1 MDKFI
6 TRNIE
11 PKKNHFSKYCNNN
24 TIEYEPKT
32 FYVYTDGS
40 TFNNHL
46 KEEKRFGGVGV
57 YFPDENLNNISLIL
71 KNCKVSNNVAELT
84 AIKLAIETII
94 KSDFVFNDIINI
106 YTDSKYSIDCFE
118 KYCKSWQKNNW
129 KKGNKD
135 RSNGTIKNLDLIKNI
150 WNYYNKY
157 KIIFKHVN
165 SHQPQPE
172 DKTSK
177 EYQIWFG
184 NFMADKLAVNAS
196 KQSLIESKNETN

>member
-6 TRNIE
+6 TRNIK
-11 PKKNHFSKYCNNN
+11 PRKNYFSKYCDNN
-24 TIEYEPKT
+24 TIEYEPKS
-32 FYVYTDGS
+32 FYAYTDGS

-57 YFPDENLNNISLIL
+57 YFPDEKLNNISLML
-71 KNCKVSNNVAELT
+71 KNCKISNNVAELT

-94 KSDFVFNDIINI
+94 NSDFVFNDNIYI

-118 KYCKSWQKNNW
+118 KYCKIWQKNNW
-129 KKGNKD
+129 TKGK
-135 RSNGTIKNLDLIKNI
+135 SNGQIKNLDLIKNI
-150 WNYYNKY
+150 WNYCNKY
-157 KIIFKHVN
+157 KIVFNHVN
-165 SHQPQPE
+165 SHQAEPK
-172 DKTSK
+172 DKGTK
-177 EYQIWFG
+177 DYQIWFG